1 MKLFKSPE
9 EKAETAQA
17 EEAFATFT
25 QALSDAD
32 PDDARRLARQLETN
46 PDVAALS
53 DRSRRKLSEEA
64 FLRYADAVLADDHL
78 TEDEED
84 AFAAV
89 AGALGLTQGD
99 MEAHTDVYTKLQVA
113 KMNDGRLPTVESP
126 HLIAK
131 RGEVVHFETSAA
143 LLKEVAVREFR
154 GGSQGVSLRVAKGV
168 RYRVGAM
175 RGHMVTV
182 GTQMQ
187 VADTG
192 VLSVTSQRAAF
203 LGNRKTLDMP
213 YSKLIG
219 MELFSD
225 GVRFSLS
232 NRQTAP
238 LLRVSCNPDV
248 LGALLNAAIQAAGAD

>member
-9 EKAETAQA
+9 QKAEISEA
-17 EEAFATFT
+17 EGAFASLTS
-25 QALSDAD
+25 ALSDAD
-32 PDDARRLARQLETN
+32 PDGARRLAQQFGTN
-46 PDVAALS
+46 THVSALS
-53 DRSRRKLSEEA
+53 ERLRRKLSEEA
-64 FLRYADAVLADDHL
+64 FIRYAQAVLADDHL

-89 AGALGLTQGD
+89 AEALGITQAN
-99 MEAHTDVYTKLQVA
+99 MEAHVGIYTQLQVA
-113 KMNDGRLPTVESP
+113 KLNDGRLPTMDSA

-131 RGEVVHFETSAA
+131 KGEVVHLETTAA

-154 GGSQGVSLRVAKGV
+154 GGSQGVSFRVAKGV

-182 GTQMQ
+182 STQMQ

-192 VLSVTSQRAAF
+192 VLSITSQRGAF
-203 LGNRKTLDMP
+203 LGNRKTIDMP

-238 LLRVSCNPDV
+238 LFRVSCSPDV
-248 LGALLNAAIQAAGAD
+248 LGALLNAAIQAAGAV

>member
-1 MKLFKSPE
+1 M
-9 EKAETAQA
+9 
-17 EEAFATFT
+17 
-25 QALSDAD
+25 
-32 PDDARRLARQLETN
+32 
-46 PDVAALS
+46 
-53 DRSRRKLSEEA
+53 
-64 FLRYADAVLADDHL
+64 
-78 TEDEED
+78 
-84 AFAAV
+84 
-89 AGALGLTQGD
+89 
-99 MEAHTDVYTKLQVA
+99 
-113 KMNDGRLPTVESP
+113 
-126 HLIAK
+126 
-131 RGEVVHFETSAA
+131 
-143 LLKEVAVREFR
+143 AVREFR
-154 GGSQGVSLRVAKGV
+154 GGSQGVSFRVAKGV

-232 NRQTAP
+232 SRQTAP
-238 LLRVSCNPDV
+238 LIRVSCNPDV
-248 LGALLNAAIQAAGAD
+248 LGALLNAAIQAAGGE